1 MDDILVV
8 NFAALGN
15 ASDHVAGAVK
25 MLNEQLSQLERDAA
39 PLVSTW
45 EGEART
51 AYDARQKQWQSA
63 ASELSAMLADI
74 KKALDESAQDYRNTE
89 DRNKQLFG

>member
-8 NFAALGN
+8 NFAALHS
-15 ASDHVAGAVK
+15 ASDHVAGAVM

-45 EGEART
+45 DGDART

-89 DRNKQLFG
+89 DRNKQLFV